1 MTYSFD
7 PVPFNLN
14 SQGNTFPFN
23 ETLITGKGSNPSWF
37 NSSWMDQPFSTSI
50 SNPSNAGGAM
60 PFPWMA
66 AATVAAP
73 IIGGI
78 FGGQAAREQRTAG
91 AEAIGLQ
98 SAMGQ
103 DMALAGFGAQE
114 LARDREADRQLE
126 VAQNRLN
133 LLESGPA
140 LSQMRRQMGYKLAGQ
155 KFSPAQI
162 TQFGDMF
169 GGYS

>member
-1 MTYSFD
+1 MATSLTRAPSLNSSFD
-7 PVPFNLN
+7 FGSSFLSGTNNV
-14 SQGNTFPFN
+14 NTTPY
-23 ETLITGKGSNPSWF
+23 W
-37 NSSWMDQPFSTSI
+37 
-50 SNPSNAGGAM
+50 NPSNMEAAWGIKNPTPTSNIGGNM
-60 PFPWMA
+60 PGWLLP
-66 AATVAAP
+66 AATIAAP
-73 IIGGI
+73 LIGGL
-78 FGGQAAREQRTAG
+78 FGNQAAKEQRTG
-91 AEAIGLQ
+91 SAETIGLQ
-98 SAMGQ
+98 SAMQQ
-103 DMALAGFGAQE
+103 DMGLAGFGAQE

-140 LSQMRRQMGYKLAGQ
+140 LSQMRRQMGYQLAGK

>member
-1 MTYSFD
+1 
-7 PVPFNLN
+7 
-14 SQGNTFPFN
+14 
-23 ETLITGKGSNPSWF
+23 
-37 NSSWMDQPFSTSI
+37 
-50 SNPSNAGGAM
+50 M

-78 FGGQAAREQRTAG
+78 FGNRAAREQRTGA

-98 SAMGQ
+98 SAVQQ

-140 LSQMRRQMGYKLAGQ
+140 LSQMRRQMGYELAGRR
-155 KFSPAQI
+155 FSPAQI

>member
-1 MTYSFD
+1 
-7 PVPFNLN
+7 
-14 SQGNTFPFN
+14 
-23 ETLITGKGSNPSWF
+23 
-37 NSSWMDQPFSTSI
+37 
-50 SNPSNAGGAM
+50 M

-78 FGGQAAREQRTAG
+78 FGNQAAREQRTGA
-91 AEAIGLQ
+91 AEAIGFQ
-98 SAMGQ
+98 STFGQ
-103 DMALAGFGAQE
+103 DMQLAGAGYQE

-140 LSQMRRQMGYKLAGQ
+140 LSQMRRQMGYQLAGR

>member
-1 MTYSFD
+1 
-7 PVPFNLN
+7 
-14 SQGNTFPFN
+14 
-23 ETLITGKGSNPSWF
+23 
-37 NSSWMDQPFSTSI
+37 
-50 SNPSNAGGAM
+50 M

-78 FGGQAAREQRTAG
+78 FGNRAQREQRAG
-91 AEAIGLQ
+91 AAEAIGLQ
-98 SAMGQ
+98 SAMQQ

-114 LARDREADRQLE
+114 LARDNEADRQLE

-140 LSQMRRQMGYKLAGQ
+140 LSQMRRQFGYDLAG
-155 KFSPAQI
+155 KRFTPTQI
-162 TQFGDMF
+162 AQFGDMF

>member
-1 MTYSFD
+1 
-7 PVPFNLN
+7 
-14 SQGNTFPFN
+14 
-23 ETLITGKGSNPSWF
+23 
-37 NSSWMDQPFSTSI
+37 
-50 SNPSNAGGAM
+50 M
-60 PFPWMA
+60 PAWLLP
-66 AATVAAP
+66 AATIAAP
-73 IIGGI
+73 ILGGI
-78 FGGQAAREQRTAG
+78 FGNQQASNQREG
-91 AEAIGLQ
+91 SAEAGRLASQ
-98 SAMGQ
+98 TNQ
-103 DMALAGFGAQE
+103 DFALAGFGAQE

-140 LSQMRRQMGYKLAGQ
+140 LSQMRRQMGYELAGR